1 MTAVYRKELRSYLT
15 SMIGYVFIAFMLAAI
30 GIYFAF
36 QNLNIGSPR
45 FELVLDNVQFV
56 FLVFVPILTMRV
68 LADEKKQRT
77 DQLLLTLP
85 LSVWDIVLG
94 KFLAVVTLYAVP
106 MVIICFYPL
115 LLSSFGPVNM
125 PAAYFSILSFF
136 LLGCADIAIGVFL
149 SSVTENS
156 VIAAVM
162 TFGVLLACYLM
173 NTIATMVSYTATAS
187 FLAFT
192 VVILLFVAIVYH
204 MLKNTTVTCVA
215 GVVLEG
221 ILCAVFV
228 LKKPLLEGAFQKL
241 LSVFY
246 LNGRL
251 ANFFDG
257 MLDIGGIIYFLSI
270 IAVFLVLTEQ
280 TIVKRRW
287 S

>member
-30 GIYFAF
+30 GIYFAY

-115 LLSSFGPVNM
+115 LLSTFGPVNM

-192 VVILLFVAIVYH
+192 VVILLFVAVVYH

-221 ILCAVFV
+221 ILCVVFMV
-228 LKKPLLEGAFQKL
+228 KKPLLEGAFQKL

-257 MLDIGGIIYFLSI
+257 MLDIGGIVYFLSI

>member
-85 LSVWDIVLG
+85 LSVWAIVLG

-125 PAAYFSILSFF
+125 PAAYFAILSFF

-257 MLDIGGIIYFLSI
+257 MLDIGGIVYFLSI

>member
-77 DQLLLTLP
+77 DQLLLTLT

-115 LLSSFGPVNM
+115 LLSTFGPVNM
-125 PAAYFSILSFF
+125 PAAYFSLLSFF

-221 ILCAVFV
+221 ILCVVFMV
-228 LKKPLLEGAFQKL
+228 KKPLLEGAFQKL

-257 MLDIGGIIYFLSI
+257 ILDIGGIIYFLSI

>member
-15 SMIGYVFIAFMLAAI
+15 SMIGYVFIAFMLAVI
-30 GIYFAF
+30 GIYFAY

-68 LADEKKQRT
+68 LAEEKKQRT

-94 KFLAVVTLYAVP
+94 KFLAIVTLYAVP

-115 LLSSFGPVNM
+115 LMSKFGPVNM

-162 TFGVLLACYLM
+162 TFGTLLVCYLM
-173 NTIATMVSYTATAS
+173 KSIAAMVSYTATAS
-187 FLAFT
+187 FIAFT
-192 VVILLFVAIVYH
+192 IVILLFTAIVYH
-204 MLKNTTVTCVA
+204 MLKNTAASCAA

-221 ILCAVFV
+221 ILCVIFTV
-228 LKKPLLEGAFQKL
+228 RKPMLEGAFQKL
-241 LSVFY
+241 LAVFY

-251 ANFFDG
+251 KNFFAG
-257 MLDIGGIIYFLSI
+257 MLDIGGIVYFLSI

>member
-15 SMIGYVFIAFMLAAI
+15 SMIGYVFIAFMLAAS

-115 LLSSFGPVNM
+115 LLSTFGPVNM

-221 ILCAVFV
+221 ILCVVFMV
-228 LKKPLLEGAFQKL
+228 KKPLLEGAFQKL

-257 MLDIGGIIYFLSI
+257 ILDIGGIIYFLSI

>member
-85 LSVWDIVLG
+85 LSVCDIVLG

-125 PAAYFSILSFF
+125 PAAYFAILSFF

-257 MLDIGGIIYFLSI
+257 MLDIGGIVYFLSI

>member
-94 KFLAVVTLYAVP
+94 KFLAGVTRYAVP

-115 LLSSFGPVNM
+115 LLSTFGPVNM
-125 PAAYFSILSFF
+125 PAAYFSIFSFF
-136 LLGCADIAIGVFL
+136 LLGCSDIAIGVFL

-221 ILCAVFV
+221 ILCVVFMV
-228 LKKPLLEGAFQKL
+228 KKPLLEGAFQKL

-257 MLDIGGIIYFLSI
+257 ILDIGGIIYFLSI

>member
-1 MTAVYRKELRSYLT
+1 MTAVYRKELCSYLT

-77 DQLLLTLP
+77 YQMLLTLP

-125 PAAYFSILSFF
+125 PAAYFAILSFF

-257 MLDIGGIIYFLSI
+257 MLDIGGIVYFLSI

>member
-30 GIYFAF
+30 GIYLAF

-125 PAAYFSILSFF
+125 PAAYFAILSFF

-257 MLDIGGIIYFLSI
+257 MLDIGGIVYFLSI

>member
-115 LLSSFGPVNM
+115 LLSTFGPVNM
-125 PAAYFSILSFF
+125 PAAYFSILCFF

-257 MLDIGGIIYFLSI
+257 MLDIGGIVYFLSI

>member
-115 LLSSFGPVNM
+115 LLSRFGPVNM
-125 PAAYFSILSFF
+125 PAAYFAILSFF

-257 MLDIGGIIYFLSI
+257 MLDIGGIVYFLSI

>member
-15 SMIGYVFIAFMLAAI
+15 SMIGYVFIAFMLAVI

-115 LLSSFGPVNM
+115 LLSTFGPVNM

-204 MLKNTTVTCVA
+204 MLKSTTVTCVA

>member
-15 SMIGYVFIAFMLAAI
+15 SMIGYVFIAFMLAVI

-68 LADEKKQRT
+68 LAEEKKQRT

-85 LSVWDIVLG
+85 LSVWDIVMG

-115 LLSSFGPVNM
+115 LLSNFGPINM
-125 PAAYFSILSFF
+125 SAAYFSILSFF

-173 NTIATMVSYTATAS
+173 NTIATMVSYTAMAS
-187 FLAFT
+187 FMAFT
-192 VVILLFVAIVYH
+192 VVILIFVAIVYH
-204 MLKNTTVTCVA
+204 MLQNATVTCVA
-215 GVVLEG
+215 AVVLEG
-221 ILCAVFV
+221 ILCAAYI
-228 LKKPLLEGAFQKL
+228 LKKPLLEGAFQKF

-251 ANFFDG
+251 QNFFDG
-257 MLDIGGIIYFLSI
+257 ILDIGGIVYFLSV
-270 IAVFLVLTEQ
+270 IAIFLVLTAQ

>member
-125 PAAYFSILSFF
+125 PAAYFAILSFF

-221 ILCAVFV
+221 ILCEVFV

-257 MLDIGGIIYFLSI
+257 MLDIGGIVYFLSI
-270 IAVFLVLTEQ
+270 IVVFLVLTEQ

>member
-85 LSVWDIVLG
+85 LTVWDIVLG

-115 LLSSFGPVNM
+115 LLSTFGPVNM

-204 MLKNTTVTCVA
+204 MLKNTTVTCVT

-257 MLDIGGIIYFLSI
+257 ILDIGGIIYFLSI

>member
-106 MVIICFYPL
+106 MAIICFYPL
-115 LLSSFGPVNM
+115 LLSTFGPVNM

-221 ILCAVFV
+221 ILCVVFMV
-228 LKKPLLEGAFQKL
+228 KKPLLEGAFQKL

-257 MLDIGGIIYFLSI
+257 ILDIGGIIYFLSI

>member
-15 SMIGYVFIAFMLAAI
+15 SMIGYVFIAFMLAVI

-115 LLSSFGPVNM
+115 LVSTCGQVNM

-204 MLKNTTVTCVA
+204 MLKSTTVTCVA

>member
-15 SMIGYVFIAFMLAAI
+15 SMIGYVFIAFILVAV
-30 GIYFAF
+30 GIYFAY
-36 QNLNIGSPR
+36 QNLNLGSPR
-45 FELVLDNVQFV
+45 FELVLDNVQFI

-85 LSVWDIVLG
+85 LSVWDIVIG
-94 KFLAVVTLYAVP
+94 KFLALVTLYAVP
-106 MVIICFYPL
+106 VVILCFYPL

-125 PAAYFSILSFF
+125 PAAYFSILAFF
-136 LLGCADIAIGVFL
+136 LLGCADIAIGIFL
-149 SSVTENS
+149 SSLTENA

-162 TFGVLLACYLM
+162 TFGALLLCYLM
-173 NTIATMVSYTATAS
+173 STISTMVPYTAIAS
-187 FLAFT
+187 FIAFT
-192 VVILLFVAIVYH
+192 VLTVFLVLIVHH
-204 MLKNTTVTCVA
+204 MTKDATVTCIA
-215 GVVLEG
+215 AVVLEG
-221 ILCAVFV
+221 ILCAVYM
-228 LKKPLLEGAFQKL
+228 LKRPLLEGAFQKF

-251 ANFFDG
+251 QNFFSG
-257 MLDIGGIIYFLSI
+257 MLDIGGILYYLSVMAIFLLL
-270 IAVFLVLTEQ
+270 AEQ

>member
-15 SMIGYVFIAFMLAAI
+15 SMTGYVFIAFMLAVI
-30 GIYFAF
+30 GVYFAF

-68 LADEKKQRT
+68 LAEEKKQRT

-115 LLSSFGPVNM
+115 LLSSFGPINM
-125 PAAYFSILSFF
+125 PAAYFSILAFF

-162 TFGVLLACYLM
+162 TFGVLLACFLM
-173 NTIATMVSYTATAS
+173 NTIAAMVSYTATAS

-192 VVILLFVAIVYH
+192 VIVLIFGGIVYH
-204 MLKNTTVTCVA
+204 MLKNSTVTCVA
-215 GVVLEG
+215 AVALEG
-221 ILCAVFV
+221 ILCAVYV
-228 LKKPLLEGAFQKL
+228 LKRPLLEGAFQRF
-241 LSVFY
+241 LSVFW

-251 ANFFDG
+251 QNFFDG
-257 MLDIGGIIYFLSI
+257 ILDIGGIVYYLSVSVIFL
-270 IAVFLVLTEQ
+270 LLTEQ

>member
-115 LLSSFGPVNM
+115 LLSTFGPVNM

-204 MLKNTTVTCVA
+204 MLKSTTVTCVA

-257 MLDIGGIIYFLSI
+257 MLDIGGIVYFLSI

>member
-125 PAAYFSILSFF
+125 PAAYFAILSFF

-162 TFGVLLACYLM
+162 TFGVLLAYYLM

-257 MLDIGGIIYFLSI
+257 MLDIGGIVYFLSI

>member
-115 LLSSFGPVNM
+115 LLSTFGPVNM

-257 MLDIGGIIYFLSI
+257 MLDIGGIVYFLSI